1 MRYPES
7 DPQCSSPHFG
17 SASPALSEGIKTQA
31 DEKGVVALLV
41 GPTSVGKT
49 EISLQLAEKLDAEIV
64 SVDSRLFYRGLDIG
78 TAKPSRQDRARI
90 PHHLIDVADPDET
103 LSLAAFQRLAHEA
116 IAGIV
121 SRARLPLLVGG
132 TGQYVRAVTAG
143 WRPPRV
149 PPNESLRRELAHL
162 ASERGEHWLHRGLRM
177 LDPDAA
183 AAIDPRN
190 VRRTTRALE
199 VILTTGWRFSEQRH
213 HGESPYRSVV
223 IGLRRPRQE
232 LYCRIDARI
241 DAMFAQGL
249 LEETRQLLDR
259 GCRADMPAFS
269 AIGYLQ
275 CVKVIRGQMELDQAI
290 AEIRRATRAF
300 ARRQSNWFKESDP
313 NIKWFDAG
321 QPGLVDAIVSFT
333 KRSASEDPQT
343 GKPAESGP

>member
-7 DPQCSSPHFG
+7 DPEGATPLIA
-17 SASPALSEGIKTQA
+17 SASAAFPEGTRTHSDQKP
-31 DEKGVVALLV
+31 VVALIV
-41 GPTSVGKT
+41 GPTAVGKT
-49 EISLQLAEKLDAEIV
+49 EISLQLAERLGAEIV

-90 PHHLIDVADPDET
+90 PHHLIDIAEPDET
-103 LSLAAFQRLAHEA
+103 LSLAAFQKLAHEA

-132 TGQYVRAVTAG
+132 TGQYARAVAAG

-149 PPNESLRRELAHL
+149 PPNESLRRELARL
-162 ASERGEHWLHRGLRM
+162 ASERGRQWLHERLRM

-199 VILTTGWRFSEQRH
+199 VILTTGRRFSQQRG
-213 HGESPYRSVV
+213 HGDSPYRLIA

-232 LYCRIDARI
+232 LYTRIDARI

-249 LEETRQLLDR
+249 LEETRRLLDR
-259 GCRADMPAFS
+259 GFRPDLPALS

-275 CVKVIRGQMELDQAI
+275 CVKVIRGQLDFDQAR
-290 AEIRRATRAF
+290 AEVRRATRAF

-313 NIKWFDAG
+313 HIKWFDAG
-321 QPGLVDAIVSFT
+321 QPGLVEAIESFT
-333 KRSASEDPQT
+333 RGLASRGLQP
-343 GKPAESGP
+343 GN